1 MSKKSTPDN
10 LEILRHSASHVLAAA
25 ALEMF
30 PEAKFGIGPA
40 IENGFYY
47 DFDLP
52 RTLIPEDLPILEEKM
67 RAIIKANHSFERAEI
82 SIKDALNDFKKLK
95 QNYKTELIKDL
106 EKEGEKKVSVYKT
119 GSFVDLCAGPHL
131 DSTGEIPSDGFKLTK
146 ISGAYWKGDE
156 KNKMLQRI
164 YGVAFE
170 SKKELD
176 EYLDMM
182 EEAEKRNHVK
192 LGKQLKL
199 FSTHPEGPGF
209 PFIHPKGMIIWNEL
223 IKYWKEEHDKEGYE
237 EISTPIILNKGL
249 WEKSGHWDHY
259 KDNMYFTKIDG
270 NDYAVKPMNCPG
282 GILVYKSDFHS
293 YKELPLRIAEIGLVH
308 RHELSGTLNGLF
320 RVRMFRQDDAHIY
333 CMESQIEEEVIKLMK
348 LIDRMYKTF
357 GLSYHIELS
366 TRPQKSTGTDKMW
379 ETAEKALR
387 DALDKMKID
396 YKLNPGDGAFYG
408 PKIDFHIKDAIG
420 RTWQCGT
427 IQLDFSMPERFK
439 LSYIGEDGKEHR
451 PVMLH
456 RVIYGAVERFFGIL
470 IEHYAGAFPVWLS
483 PVQVEVITV
492 SEKSNKYGESVVNK
506 LKENSIR
513 ANLNDA
519 DETLGKKI
527 ALTDK
532 QKIPYIVVVGE
543 REEKDESVVY
553 RQFNRDTERS
563 VPIFGPLKLNDF
575 IKKIRIEIER
585 KK

>member
-1 MSKKSTPDN
+1 MSKKSTPNN

-25 ALEMF
+25 VLEMF
-30 PEAKFGIGPA
+30 PEARFGIGPA

-52 RTLIPEDLPILEEKM
+52 RTLIPEDLPLLEEKM
-67 RAIIKANHSFERAEI
+67 KAIIKANHPFERAEI
-82 SIKDALNDFKKLK
+82 SAKEALDDFKKLG
-95 QNYKTELIKDL
+95 QDYKVELIKDL
-106 EKEGEKKVSVYKT
+106 ENEGEKKVSVYKT
-119 GSFVDLCAGPHL
+119 GVFVDLCTGPHL
-131 DSTGEIPSDGFKLTK
+131 DSTGEIPADAMKLTK

-170 SKKELD
+170 NQKEL
-176 EYLDMM
+176 ENYLKML

-199 FSTHPEGPGF
+199 FSIHPEGPGF
-209 PFIHPKGMIIWNEL
+209 PFFHPKGMIIWNEL
-223 IKYWKEEHDKEGYE
+223 IKYWQEEHEKEGYQ
-237 EISTPIILNKGL
+237 EINTPIILKKEL

-259 KDNMYFTKIDG
+259 KDSMYFTKIDAI
-270 NDYAVKPMNCPG
+270 DYAVKPMNCPG
-282 GILVYKSDFHS
+282 GILIYKSDLHS
-293 YKELPLRIAEIGLVH
+293 YKELPLKLAEIGLVH

-333 CMESQIEEEVIKLMK
+333 CTESQIGEEVMKLIK
-348 LIDRMYKTF
+348 LIDRIYKTF

-366 TRPQKSTGTDKMW
+366 TRPLKSTGTDKMW
-379 ETAEKALR
+379 KTAEKALG

-456 RVIYGAVERFFGIL
+456 RVIYGAVERFMGIL

-483 PVQVEVITV
+483 PVQVMLIPV
-492 SEKSNKYGESVVNK
+492 SEKFKKYAHSVETQFIASN
-506 LKENSIR
+506 IR
-513 ANLNDA
+513 IKVDDS
-519 DETLGKKI
+519 DETLGKHI
-527 ALTDK
+527 AEAEK
-532 QKIPYIVVVGE
+532 QKIPYMVVVGE
-543 REEKDESVVY
+543 KEEKDNLVAIRTRGEKK
-553 RQFNRDTERS
+553 QETMKIDE
-563 VPIFGPLKLNDF
+563 F
-575 IKKIRIEIER
+575 IEKIRKEIDE

>member
-1 MSKKSTPDN
+1 MDKKQN
-10 LEILRHSASHVLAAA
+10 KLNILRHSAAHILASAV
-25 ALEMF
+25 LEMF

-67 RAIIKANHSFERAEI
+67 KAIIKANHSFERAEI
-82 SIKDALNDFKKLK
+82 SFKEAMDKFKKAD
-95 QNYKTELIKDL
+95 QPYKVELIKDIQ
-106 EKEGEKKVSVYKT
+106 KEFQNSNFKIQNSEVSIYKT
-119 GSFVDLCAGPHL
+119 GNFIDLCSGPHL
-131 DSTGEIPSDGFKLTK
+131 DSTGEIPADAFKLTK

-170 SKKELD
+170 NQKEL
-176 EYLDMM
+176 ENYLKML

-199 FSTHPEGPGF
+199 FSIHPEGPGF
-209 PFIHPKGMIIWNEL
+209 PFFHPKGMIIWNEL
-223 IKYWKEEHDKEGYE
+223 IKYWQEEHEKEGYQ
-237 EISTPIILNKGL
+237 EINTPIILKKEL

-259 KDNMYFTKIDG
+259 KDSMYFTKIDAI
-270 NDYAVKPMNCPG
+270 DYAVKPMNCPG
-282 GILVYKSDFHS
+282 GILIYKSDLHS
-293 YKELPLRIAEIGLVH
+293 YKELPLKLAEIGLVH

-333 CMESQIEEEVIKLMK
+333 CTESQIGEEVMKLIK
-348 LIDRMYKTF
+348 LIDRIYKTF

-366 TRPQKSTGTDKMW
+366 TRPLKSTGTDKMW
-379 ETAEKALR
+379 KTAEKALG

-456 RVIYGAVERFFGIL
+456 RVIYGAVERFMGIL

-483 PVQVEVITV
+483 PVQVMLIPV
-492 SEKSNKYGESVVNK
+492 SEKFKKYAHSVETQFIASN
-506 LKENSIR
+506 IR
-513 ANLNDA
+513 IQIDDS
-519 DETLGKKI
+519 DETLGKRI
-527 ALTDK
+527 AEAEK
-532 QKIPYIVVVGE
+532 QKIPYMVVVGE
-543 REEKDESVVY
+543 KEEKDNLVAIRTRGEKK
-553 RQFNRDTERS
+553 QETMKIDE
-563 VPIFGPLKLNDF
+563 F
-575 IKKIRIEIER
+575 IEKIRKEIDE

>member
-1 MSKKSTPDN
+1 
-10 LEILRHSASHVLAAA
+10 
-25 ALEMF
+25 MF

-40 IENGFYY
+40 VENGFYY

-67 RAIIKANHSFERAEI
+67 RAIIKANHEFERAEI
-82 SIKDALNDFKKLK
+82 SIKEARKDFKKLK
-95 QNYKTELIKDL
+95 QDYKVELIDDL
-106 EKEGEKKVSVYKT
+106 EKEGENKVSIYKT
-119 GSFVDLCAGPHL
+119 DHFVDLCAGPHL
-131 DSTGEIPSDGFKLTK
+131 DSTGEIPSDAFKLTK
-146 ISGAYWKGDE
+146 ISGAYWKGSE

-170 SKKELD
+170 NKKELD
-176 EYLDMM
+176 AYLKMV

-192 LGKQLKL
+192 LGKKLNL
-199 FSTHPEGPGF
+199 FSTHLEGPGF

-223 IKYWKEEHDKEGYE
+223 IKYWKKEHDKEGYD
-237 EISTPIILNKGL
+237 EISTPIILNKEL

-259 KDNMYFTKIDG
+259 KDNMYFTKIDDS
-270 NDYAVKPMNCPG
+270 DYAVKPMNCPG

-293 YKELPLRIAEIGLVH
+293 YKELPLKIAEIGLVH

-333 CMESQIEEEVIKLMK
+333 CMESQIKEEIVKLMAM
-348 LIDRMYKTF
+348 IDRIYKTF

-366 TRPQKSTGTDKMW
+366 TRPQKSAGTDEMW
-379 ETAEKALR
+379 KTAEHALKS
-387 DALDKMKID
+387 ALEDVKID
-396 YKLNPGDGAFYG
+396 YKINPGDGAFYG

-456 RVIYGAVERFFGIL
+456 RVIYGAMERFFGIL

-483 PVQVEVITV
+483 PVQAIILPV
-492 SEKSNKYGESVVNK
+492 SEKFKDYAKSV
-506 LKENSIR
+506 ETQFIASGIR
-513 ANLNDA
+513 VTVDDS
-519 DETLGKKI
+519 DETLGKRI
-527 ALTDK
+527 AEAEK
-532 QKIPYIVVVGE
+532 QKIPYMAVVGE
-543 REEKDESVVY
+543 KEEKDNLVSIRTRGEKKQETIEV
-553 RQFNRDTERS
+553 E
-563 VPIFGPLKLNDF
+563 KF
-575 IKKIRIEIER
+575 IEKVSKEIKEKK
-585 KK
+585 

>member
-1 MSKKSTPDN
+1 MSKKSTPNN

-25 ALEMF
+25 VLEMF
-30 PEAKFGIGPA
+30 PEARFGIGPA

-52 RTLIPEDLPILEEKM
+52 RTLIPEDLPLLEEKM
-67 RAIIKANHSFERAEI
+67 KAIIKANHPFERAEI
-82 SIKDALNDFKKLK
+82 SAKEALDDFKKLG
-95 QNYKTELIKDL
+95 QDYKVELIKDL
-106 EKEGEKKVSVYKT
+106 ENEGEKKVSVYKT
-119 GSFVDLCAGPHL
+119 GVFVDLCTGPHL
-131 DSTGEIPSDGFKLTK
+131 DSTGEIPADAMKLTK

-170 SKKELD
+170 NQKEL
-176 EYLDMM
+176 ENYLKML

-199 FSTHPEGPGF
+199 FSIHPEGPGF
-209 PFIHPKGMIIWNEL
+209 PFFHPKGMIIWNEL
-223 IKYWKEEHDKEGYE
+223 IKYWQEEHEKEGYQ
-237 EISTPIILNKGL
+237 EINTPIILKKEL

-259 KDNMYFTKIDG
+259 KDSMYFTKIDAI
-270 NDYAVKPMNCPG
+270 DYAVKPMNCPG
-282 GILVYKSDFHS
+282 GILIYKSDLHS
-293 YKELPLRIAEIGLVH
+293 YKELPLKLAEIGLVH

-333 CMESQIEEEVIKLMK
+333 CTESQIGEEVMKLIK
-348 LIDRMYKTF
+348 LIDRIYKTF

-366 TRPQKSTGTDKMW
+366 TRPLKSTGTDKMW
-379 ETAEKALR
+379 KTAEKALG

-456 RVIYGAVERFFGIL
+456 RVIYGAVERFMGIL

-483 PVQVEVITV
+483 PVQVMLIPV
-492 SEKSNKYGESVVNK
+492 SEKFKKYAHSVETQFIASN
-506 LKENSIR
+506 IR
-513 ANLNDA
+513 IQIDDS
-519 DETLGKKI
+519 DETLGKRI
-527 ALTDK
+527 AEAEK
-532 QKIPYIVVVGE
+532 QKIPYMVVVGE
-543 REEKDESVVY
+543 KEEKDNLVAIRTRGEKK
-553 RQFNRDTERS
+553 QETMKIDE
-563 VPIFGPLKLNDF
+563 F
-575 IKKIRIEIER
+575 IEKIRKEIDE